1 MTVLITRPA
10 PDCYQLAEQL
20 NAAAIS
26 AIAQPLLTLK
36 AGDGLSSLLLQI
48 NALKAG
54 DYIIAVSHH
63 AVTFAH
69 DYLISQGA
77 AWPKNVHYIAV
88 GHKTAATLTKLSGQ
102 KVLSP
107 EHRCDSEGLL
117 ALPELAHVKDCNV
130 LILRGNG
137 GRELIH
143 QALTARHAVVNYC
156 ETYQRCWLDLDG
168 EKLATQWQH
177 QQLDTLVITS
187 AEQLVFLTTRI
198 PAQYLTWFLNCHLLV
213 PSQRVAEQ
221 AITLGFV
228 NISTVGS
235 ASNHALFT
243 FLSNFS

>member
-20 NAAAIS
+20 NATAIS
-26 AIAQPLLTLK
+26 ALAQPLLTLK
-36 AGDGLSSLLLQI
+36 ASDGLSSLLRQL
-48 NALKAG
+48 NELTAG

-102 KVLSP
+102 QVSSP
-107 EHRCDSEGLL
+107 AHRCDSEGLL
-117 ALPELAHVKDCNV
+117 ALPELADMAGRNV

-143 QALTARHAVVNYC
+143 QALTARQAVVNYC

-168 EKLATQWQH
+168 EKLIQQWQH
-177 QQLDTLVITS
+177 QHVDTLVITS
-187 AEQLVFLTTRI
+187 AEQLVFLTQKI
-198 PAQYLTWFLNCHLLV
+198 PTQHLTWFFHCHLLV

-221 AITLGFV
+221 AATLGFV